1 MLENKPGGAA
11 ATEVHHLSGMFC
23 CFLSPLALQGYTLLL
38 KILHKSFMGFN
49 FLLIFFCLS
58 LKLHT
63 SKYIT
68 DRSCDLFCG
77 QKAKVLRAPVCAPN
91 HALD

>member
-49 FLLIFFCLS
+49 FLLIFFLS
-58 LKLHT
+58 FLET
-63 SKYIT
+63 AY
-68 DRSCDLFCG
+68 F
-77 QKAKVLRAPVCAPN
+77 KVHYR
-91 HALD
+91 